1 MDKEMWLNIY
11 REILFSQKK
20 KANLP
25 FVIACIDLENIITE
39 IKQKQKEKYCMII
52 FICGILREKRSSL

>member
-1 MDKEMWLNIY
+1 MWLNIY

-20 KANLP
+20 NANLP